1 MRLSFATSLHSSHP
15 PTLPCSR
22 VSHPWSWVFL
32 SVPLEQPRPRTKTQS
47 RFTSSSISAWSTT
60 TTTTSPTTLRF
71 PSGRGRS
78 PRLNP
83 NLPSRLARSRV
94 ESMVG
99 AGKRYVVFL
108 SPYRGGV
115 RLTKRPLSLTVPDRH
130 GYRSGL
136 RDHVRAEA
144 ALDCVDERRDVFLL
158 PEHRALRLE
167 HHHPPA
173 ATDPYVIVLIRWLCD
188 LLHSR

>member
-1 MRLSFATSLHSSHP
+1 
-15 PTLPCSR
+15 
-22 VSHPWSWVFL
+22 
-32 SVPLEQPRPRTKTQS
+32 
-47 RFTSSSISAWSTT
+47 
-60 TTTTSPTTLRF
+60 
-71 PSGRGRS
+71 
-78 PRLNP
+78 
-83 NLPSRLARSRV
+83 
-94 ESMVG
+94 MVG
-99 AGKRYVVFL
+99 AGRRYVVFRL

-167 HHHPPA
+167 HHHSPA
-173 ATDPYVIVLIRWLCD
+173 ATDPYVIALIRWLCY